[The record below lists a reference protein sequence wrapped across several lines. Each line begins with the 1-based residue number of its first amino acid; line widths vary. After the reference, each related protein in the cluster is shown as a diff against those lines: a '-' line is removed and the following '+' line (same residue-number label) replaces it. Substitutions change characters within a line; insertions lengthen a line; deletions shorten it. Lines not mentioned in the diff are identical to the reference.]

1 MTLAKRV
8 LPEVESDIDFIS
20 EYYENEKEG
29 VGTRFILAA
38 FEAMDATVEYPE
50 RHALVHPPVRVVRLN
65 KFPHGVLFIVEDD
78 EVVVLAV
85 QDLRRSPRQRFEQAL
100 RRMAREVE

>member
-20 EYYENEKEG
+20 DYYENEREG
-29 VGTRFILAA
+29 VGVRFILDA
-38 FEAMDATVEYPE
+38 FDAIDATVEYPE
-50 RHALVHPPVRVVRLN
+50 RHGFLHEPVRVVRLTR
-65 KFPHGVLFIVEDD
+65 FPHGVLFVVEDD

-85 QDLRRSPRQRFEQAL
+85 QDLRCSPRQRVEQAL
-100 RRMAREVE
+100 HRLARDEE